1 MLLEDLLEEIFPEYQ
16 AVYAVH
22 TNTENLHIHFILN
35 TVGLNGKKIHMDNS
49 FMSKTFEPCLLYTSR
64 CV

>member
-1 MLLEDLLEEIFPEYQ
+1 MIMLLEDLLEEIFPEYQ

-35 TVGLNGKKIHMDNS
+35 TVGLNGKKIHMDN
-49 FMSKTFEPCLLYTSR
+49 
-64 CV
+64 